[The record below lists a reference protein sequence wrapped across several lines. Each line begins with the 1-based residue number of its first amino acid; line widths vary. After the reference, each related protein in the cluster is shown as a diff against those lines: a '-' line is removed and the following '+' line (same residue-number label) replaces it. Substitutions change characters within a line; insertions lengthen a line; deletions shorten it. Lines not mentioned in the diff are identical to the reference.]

1 MSDIRGLLEVQAF
14 DLEVDAMRARR
25 VSLPER
31 EKRLQCDV
39 DLAALE
45 GAASSSEAR
54 RQELEKAEHA
64 LADEVADV
72 AAKVKDVEKTL
83 YSGSVTAPK
92 ELEAFSLESRLLK
105 ARQSELEDRE
115 LELLEEMEGVADE
128 VAANA
133 ASLDEL
139 RERAAGLDAAI
150 RAAETEID
158 EKIEGSEAA
167 KSAASSGLPPA
178 VLEAYAKLREHP
190 RLAGRACAELE
201 KRSCGG
207 CRVDQPVLECKRIL
221 GEPWDAVVKCVHCG
235 RLIVR

>member
-14 DLEVDAMRARR
+14 DLEVDALRARR

-31 EKRLQCDV
+31 EARLQCDV
-39 DLAALE
+39 EIAALE
-45 GAASSSEAR
+45 VTASSSEAR
-54 RQELEKAEHA
+54 REELEKAEHA
-64 LADEVADV
+64 LADDVADV

-92 ELEAFSLESRLLK
+92 ELEAFSEESRLLK

-115 LELLEEMEGVADE
+115 LELLEEMEGVAGE
-128 VAANA
+128 LAANT
-133 ASLDEL
+133 ASLDEA
-139 RERAAGLDAAI
+139 RERAAGFDAAI
-150 RAAETEID
+150 AAAESKIDDEIA
-158 EKIEGSEAA
+158 GSEVARSGAA
-167 KSAASSGLPPA
+167 GGLPPA
-178 VLEAYAKLREHP
+178 VLEAYAKLRDHP

-221 GEPWDAVVKCVHCG
+221 AEPWDAVVKCVHCG